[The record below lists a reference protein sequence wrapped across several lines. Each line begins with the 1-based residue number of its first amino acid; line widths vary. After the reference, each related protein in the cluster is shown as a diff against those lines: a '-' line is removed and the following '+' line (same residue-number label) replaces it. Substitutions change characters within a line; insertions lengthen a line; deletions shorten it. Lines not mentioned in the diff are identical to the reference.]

1 MSTEAEVRKI
11 VSEVMQAR
19 FGKRGLAGSDIVF
32 DEDFDGE
39 KIIRV
44 TAHFNQ
50 RPEDSAESLFDARDA
65 IRARLIK
72 AGDNRFVFVSRDYPG
87 AANELGSE
95 EEAERTN
102 PP

>member
-1 MSTEAEVRKI
+1 MTTEEDIRKI

-19 FGKRGLAGSDIVF
+19 FASRGLAGSDVVF
-32 DEDFDGE
+32 DEDFDGD
-39 KIIRV
+39 KIIRI

-65 IRARLIK
+65 IRARLIE
-72 AGDNRFVFVSRDYPG
+72 AGDNRFVFVRRDYPG
-87 AANELGSE
+87 AADELSSE
-95 EEAERTN
+95 EEAERTD